1 MMQTLS
7 VEPTAASRA
16 AGSRVGRFV
25 SVVTHEGPE
34 RHTLVS
40 EALAAKH
47 RADSPLC
54 VHPFSRSEAAKGN
67 EVSKS
72 RTDACLC
79 RESNFNTLF
88 FQAT

>member
-1 MMQTLS
+1 M
-7 VEPTAASRA
+7 
-16 AGSRVGRFV
+16 
-25 SVVTHEGPE
+25 
-34 RHTLVS
+34 VS

-88 FQAT
+88 FKRLEYRLQSWNEKVNWISAAPVVQLYLGHTSIEK